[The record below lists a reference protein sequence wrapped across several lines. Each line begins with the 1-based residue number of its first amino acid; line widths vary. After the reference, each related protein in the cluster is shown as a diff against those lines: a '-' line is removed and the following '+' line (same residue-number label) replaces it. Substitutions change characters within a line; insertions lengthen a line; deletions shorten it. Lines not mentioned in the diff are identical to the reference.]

1 MKCKLPVVATALL
14 LLLGNAAHA
23 QKHEFAFTSGGL
35 KVGDRG
41 FDLPRPGFLK
51 FKTGFTYQFNYAQRL
66 IDAKLA
72 ALYWE
77 VPVAATPR
85 TRITGTNAVSPRSY
99 SSLFLSTGLK
109 LKLIPGAKFS
119 PYAAAGFGLSRFNTS
134 ETAIDGGTNP
144 TQDSSTDG
152 VFYVA
157 GGLDVKVFW
166 KLSVRGEVRDFYS
179 EIPPLNINALR
190 NRQHNTLISAGVVI
204 NF

>member
-1 MKCKLPVVATALL
+1 MRQKLFLAAILVSILAVAAP
-14 LLLGNAAHA
+14 A

-41 FDLPRPGFLK
+41 FDLPQPGFLE
-51 FKTGFTYQFNYAQRL
+51 FKTGFTYQFNYARRL
-66 IDAKLA
+66 LDAKLA

-85 TRITGTNAVSPRSY
+85 TGVSGTSSLSPRSY
-99 SSLFLSTGLK
+99 SSFFVSTGGK
-109 LKLIPGAKFS
+109 LKLIPGAKYS
-119 PYAAAGFGLSRFNTS
+119 PYAAIGFGLSRFNSST
-134 ETAIDGGTNP
+134 TAIGGGANP

-157 GGLDVKVFW
+157 GGLDVKVFSI
-166 KLSVRGEVRDFYS
+166 LSIRGEVRDFYS

-190 NRQHNTLISAGVVI
+190 NRQHNTLISAGVVL